1 MLVKEAMTKN
11 VITIDQSATILEA
24 SNLYRDKKIG
34 CLIITENSKIVGIVT
49 ERDLIERTICML
61 RDPENTRIGDIMS
74 RDIKTVHALETIEK
88 ALEIM
93 ENYNIKKL
101 PVVKQDDIVGIITVT
116 DISRVRPDLSERFME
131 TWIKP
136 RWK

>member
-11 VITIDQSATILEA
+11 VITIDQNATILDA
-24 SNLYRDKKIG
+24 ANLYRDKRIG
-34 CLIITENSKIVGIVT
+34 CLIITENDKIVGIVT
-49 ERDLIERTICML
+49 ERDLIERTVCML

-74 RDIKTVHALETIEK
+74 RDIKTVHELETIDK

-93 ENYNIKKL
+93 EKYNIKKL
-101 PVVKQDDIVGIITVT
+101 PVVKNEGIVGIITVT
-116 DISRVRPDLSERFME
+116 DISRVRPDLSERFIE

-136 RWK
+136 RWR